1 MMKRLLVILTL
12 LASSLGVLF
21 AQDYRGTVQGLV
33 TDSSQAVIVGAKIT
47 LRNVNTG
54 ISVTKESN
62 NLGNYRFDFVDPG
75 TYTVVTEVAGFA
87 KSIQQNVVVGAKGD
101 ITVNFTLKPGSVNQS
116 VTVTATAGAVA
127 LEFNTSGKELTVT
140 RTELTELPFQYRSPF
155 TAVLLDPAVV
165 NAYTAPPYPYYMWQA
180 SEMDFGGQTSREN
193 DVLLDGS
200 PTMIGPKGAY
210 TPTMDDVQEVVVEQ
224 VAVDAEYGH
233 SAGGVTNMATRAGTN
248 TFHGAAYYYGINPS
262 LNAVTNV
269 FTRTPSVS
277 RNNMWGASAGGP
289 IKKNKLFTFAAY
301 EGRLNS
307 TPNTTT
313 MTLPTAA
320 ERNGDYSQSL
330 NKDGDLRIIYN
341 PFTTVYDPEAGT
353 QTRTPFYG
361 NNISSMIDPT
371 AAKIMTYI
379 WKPNSTPSNQAG
391 ADNFRSTVGIDTHYW
406 NFSDRTD
413 WNVSDKLKVFGHY
426 SQFHSLIALPDYTGV
441 NSPAESP
448 VSGGP
453 MNAKNLGGDVVYTIN
468 PTTVVDGRFSY
479 GSFIDDAGVPQNEI
493 GASGLAALW
502 PDNPWYQPYLNQYG
516 GKVYFPGLTIGTNP
530 FGVPSLYH
538 QEPHS
543 YSWTGKMVKSAGRHT
558 LKAGL
563 EARYQAA
570 FIVYPSEPNFNF
582 SAATTSSSSITAPI
596 AVNGDPY
603 ATFLLGAPGNGSYAK
618 YTAPGQFSN
627 YYYGAYVQDDFKL
640 NRRITLNLGL
650 RYEYESAPVDAQNKF
665 SRVDLKDANPTLQA
679 NPPQYT
685 ADVLALRSQYLGASA
700 ATPPPNGEWLYAT
713 SGRRGEYD
721 APGINFAPRAGIA
734 FRLNDKTALRAGYG
748 RFLILNGVVQ
758 MGLLEIPE
766 FVGYNVT
773 STILPSVNGV
783 PMTALSNPFPSNNPL
798 QAVVGN
804 SLGVNTNL
812 GNGYGNDWQF
822 GFRDP
827 NYKDGA
833 LDRFDFTVQRELPGN
848 FQLNISFVET
858 NGRHMDS
865 NAFYD
870 NFNANEAN
878 PSLYY
883 DTLQGAT
890 SVQYP
895 NPFYQYLTPAQF
907 PGSLRNQPTVPL
919 WQLLRP
925 LPQYGDL
932 FESHVPVEGD
942 KVRNFEIQVRHTYAN
957 SFSLLGSYVYNRE
970 QMTAWPDNDMTDGPY
985 YYNRAPLWEEGQYPR
1000 HRAIVSTLYA
1010 LPVGRGKK
1018 NLAHLNPVLDGVL
1031 GGWSVSSIINIT
1043 SGQPLRFGGPD
1054 VVTGDPSKNV
1064 PAGYGFNPGAFA
1076 LLPAYT
1082 PQNGPLIFP
1091 GVDGPVRW
1099 NIDGELSK
1107 SFRLREGIYLHF
1119 RMEAYNLTNS
1129 VVWANE
1135 DNGYGDSTFG
1145 EKNLSQNNIGRTLQ
1159 YSLRLTF

>member
-1 MMKRLLVILTL
+1 
-12 LASSLGVLF
+12 
-21 AQDYRGTVQGLV
+21 
-33 TDSSQAVIVGAKIT
+33 
-47 LRNVNTG
+47 
-54 ISVTKESN
+54 
-62 NLGNYRFDFVDPG
+62 
-75 TYTVVTEVAGFA
+75 
-87 KSIQQNVVVGAKGD
+87 
-101 ITVNFTLKPGSVNQS
+101 
-116 VTVTATAGAVA
+116 
-127 LEFNTSGKELTVT
+127 
-140 RTELTELPFQYRSPF
+140 
-155 TAVLLDPAVV
+155 
-165 NAYTAPPYPYYMWQA
+165 
-180 SEMDFGGQTSREN
+180 
-193 DVLLDGS
+193 
-200 PTMIGPKGAY
+200 
-210 TPTMDDVQEVVVEQ
+210 
-224 VAVDAEYGH
+224 
-233 SAGGVTNMATRAGTN
+233 
-248 TFHGAAYYYGINPS
+248 
-262 LNAVTNV
+262 
-269 FTRTPSVS
+269 
-277 RNNMWGASAGGP
+277 
-289 IKKNKLFTFAAY
+289 
-301 EGRLNS
+301 
-307 TPNTTT
+307 
-313 MTLPTAA
+313 
-320 ERNGDYSQSL
+320 
-330 NKDGDLRIIYN
+330 
-341 PFTTVYDPEAGT
+341 
-353 QTRTPFYG
+353 
-361 NNISSMIDPT
+361 
-371 AAKIMTYI
+371 
-379 WKPNSTPSNQAG
+379 
-391 ADNFRSTVGIDTHYW
+391 
-406 NFSDRTD
+406 
-413 WNVSDKLKVFGHY
+413 
-426 SQFHSLIALPDYTGV
+426 
-441 NSPAESP
+441 
-448 VSGGP
+448 
-453 MNAKNLGGDVVYTIN
+453 
-468 PTTVVDGRFSY
+468 
-479 GSFIDDAGVPQNEI
+479 
-493 GASGLAALW
+493 
-502 PDNPWYQPYLNQYG
+502 
-516 GKVYFPGLTIGTNP
+516 
-530 FGVPSLYH
+530 
-538 QEPHS
+538 
-543 YSWTGKMVKSAGRHT
+543 
-558 LKAGL
+558 
-563 EARYQAA
+563 
-570 FIVYPSEPNFNF
+570 
-582 SAATTSSSSITAPI
+582 
-596 AVNGDPY
+596 
-603 ATFLLGAPGNGSYAK
+603 
-618 YTAPGQFSN
+618 
-627 YYYGAYVQDDFKL
+627 
-640 NRRITLNLGL
+640 
-650 RYEYESAPVDAQNKF
+650 
-665 SRVDLKDANPTLQA
+665 
-679 NPPQYT
+679 
-685 ADVLALRSQYLGASA
+685 
-700 ATPPPNGEWLYAT
+700 
-713 SGRRGEYD
+713 
-721 APGINFAPRAGIA
+721 
-734 FRLNDKTALRAGYG
+734 
-748 RFLILNGVVQ
+748 
-758 MGLLEIPE
+758 
-766 FVGYNVT
+766 
-773 STILPSVNGV
+773 V

-883 DTLQGAT
+883 NTLQGAT

-985 YYNRAPLWEEGQYPR
+985 YYNRAPLWDEGQYPR

-1135 DNGYGDSTFG
+1135 DTGYGDSTFG
-1145 EKNLSQNNIGRTLQ
+1145 EKNLGQNNIGRTLQ